1 MFKQALKTMA
11 DIKQLEQLATQV
23 RRDILRMV
31 HAVNSGHPGGSM
43 GCTEFFVAN
52 NCPPTKRLEIEYYAM
67 LFKSSVHRFYG
78 SNSELGIV
86 CGKIFTCSCL
96 GIIDSGDADIEN
108 FLD

>member
-1 MFKQALKTMA
+1 MEKEKTTNEGIISKLRLIIKSGKLTIGFKTTIRALKEGKCRL
-11 DIKQLEQLATQV
+11 IV
-23 RRDILRMV
+23 
-31 HAVNSGHPGGSM
+31 
-43 GCTEFFVAN
+43 VAN

>member
-1 MFKQALKTMA
+1 MEKEKTTNEGIISKLRLIIKSGKLTIGFKTTIRALKEGKCRL
-11 DIKQLEQLATQV
+11 IV
-23 RRDILRMV
+23 
-31 HAVNSGHPGGSM
+31 
-43 GCTEFFVAN
+43 VAN

-78 SNSELGIV
+78 SNSELGKV